1 MHRLSIHFIVVLA
14 VALFTS
20 CTAPI
25 KVEEVQPA
33 SGYRATADSLPLL
46 VDEIRV
52 AYRGI
57 ERGDT
62 AAIPVYNERLSRFLE
77 ALNKNQDAISD
88 SQLLFASPG
97 GVRRLTIKGPASF
110 TPPEARLIPVDILEF
125 EGDYAEHQSKVSGVG
140 APLVASKSTD
150 RIGFESYRLNQP
162 LRNLTALMRFKG
174 NTASLELMDP
184 YQAHKISVAGKQHQL
199 AADYGAAVM
208 YGLSKSRIDKLGLA
222 RLLDPQKFSDT
233 SVLTFLQPYDP
244 ERIPV
249 LMIHGLDST
258 PATWA
263 PAFFD
268 IIQDEEIR
276 DHYQFWVFSYPS
288 GYPYPYSASLLREQ
302 LEEVQQEVPDHKDMV
317 IVGHSMGSLVTR
329 LMITDVGES
338 MWLKLFGKPPEETE
352 IGGSSRQLLEDSLI
366 FNHAPNI
373 DRAIMVAGPHRGSE
387 GADNPIVRLLNRLVK
402 LPGFMADVRN
412 AAASVATA
420 DASAFALKRAPSSV
434 DTLSPNNPFVKEI
447 NKYPIHPSIPYHSV
461 MGDRGKGD
469 TPDSSDGIVAYWSS
483 HLKGAQSEKIVPSGH
498 SAHHHPVGIEEIE
511 RILKLHLREAD

>member
-1 MHRLSIHFIVVLA
+1 MYRFTVRIITVLA
-14 VALFTS
+14 VALLTN

-25 KVEEVQPA
+25 KVQEIKPA
-33 SGYRATADSLPLL
+33 SGYKVSANSLPALI
-46 VDEIRV
+46 DEVRA
-52 AYRGI
+52 AYLGI
-57 ERGDT
+57 GRGDP
-62 AAIPVYNERLSRFLE
+62 AALPIYNERLSRLLE
-77 ALNKNQDAISD
+77 ALNENSDSISD
-88 SQLLFASPG
+88 SKLMLASPG

-110 TPPEARLIPVDILEF
+110 APPEARLLPVDILEF
-125 EGDYAEHQSKVSGVG
+125 EGDYAEHQSKVAGIG
-140 APLVASKSTD
+140 APLVATKATD
-150 RIGFESYRLNQP
+150 RIGFESYRLKQP

-174 NTASLELMDP
+174 DTATLELIDP
-184 YQAHKISVAGKQHQL
+184 YQTRKISIAGKQRQL
-199 AADYGAAVM
+199 AADFGAAVM

-222 RLLDPQKFSDT
+222 RLLNPQKFSDT

-244 ERIPV
+244 GRIPV
-249 LMIHGLDST
+249 LMVHGLDST

-263 PAFFD
+263 PAYFD
-268 IIQDEEIR
+268 LIQDEEIR
-276 DHYQFWVFSYPS
+276 ESYQFWVFSYPS
-288 GYPYPYSASLLREQ
+288 GYPYPYSASLLRKQ
-302 LEEVQQEVPDHKDMV
+302 LEDVQREVPGHKDMV
-317 IVGHSMGSLVTR
+317 IMGHSMGSLVTR
-329 LMITDVGES
+329 LMITDVGDS
-338 MWLKLFGKPPEETE
+338 IWLKVFGTPPDETK
-352 IGGSSRQLLEDSLI
+352 IGGSSRQLLEDSII
-366 FNHAPNI
+366 FNHVPNI
-373 DRAIMVAGPHRGSE
+373 DRAIMVSGPHRGSE

-511 RILKLHLREAD
+511 RILKLHLRESN